1 MLGPLWVEVEAEV
14 EGGAEGRA
22 GRGPERL
29 PRSSVLTS
37 LLGVLLLAEGQ
48 RLSAGRLL
56 DLVWADQADEAKQV
70 GLGALQTG
78 ISRLR
83 SWLGT
88 FEDPDVVL
96 DFDGSGYRLRLR
108 PEAVDLGR
116 FRLAVARGD
125 LGAAVALRRGP
136 VFADAVRVSHT
147 DPLLRTVEED
157 VRAAELA
164 WAQAAL
170 ADGRPQAA
178 LPHLDALA
186 RDTPLDEP
194 VQAARMRLL
203 AADGRPAEAL
213 RLFQALRQ
221 QVVNELG
228 VEPGAQVRE
237 AYAEVLA
244 QDCDMQNA
252 PPRPLPV
259 PAQLPPDTAAFVG
272 RERGT
277 ARIRRALAAGRLPV
291 IAGMGGI
298 GKTALAVHVANQV
311 RGDFP
316 DGQLYVDLRG
326 AGTDPADPGVVL
338 SGFLRALGIEPG
350 QIPETLADRAALY
363 RSVLSGRRIMVVLD
377 NAADEQQVRPLL
389 PGAGGSS
396 GAAGSSGTAGS
407 SGVAGSSGAAGSSGP
422 AALVTC
428 RTALTALDNSELID
442 LSVLSPGSALALLE
456 RLVGAE
462 RVAAEP
468 EVAAEILRA
477 CDHIPLA
484 VRVVGARLAG
494 RPRWS
499 LARMAAL
506 VRDERDRLDQLQ
518 AGDLAIRASFSLS
531 HDRLPGSARQL
542 FRLLGL
548 LDVPDFAS
556 WTAAAVADIGL
567 DEAERR
573 LEILVDAHLLEVAG
587 VEPRLRYR
595 FHDLVRLYAREQSDA
610 EDSAAHQL
618 AAVVRAVGGWLW
630 LAERAAD
637 RVPGPCYAPIH
648 GPAPRWPLPGAT
660 GASGASGANA
670 AAAASAPSVPSA
682 ASGALLADSLAWFDT
697 ERPALLAIIRQACAL
712 NLVSAAWDLAA
723 CQEKHND
730 VRGFYDEWRTVN
742 LAVREACRA
751 AGDRLGEAVLTRG
764 LIEVTTWTA
773 PDDGSQTMVV
783 LHERAMRLF
792 HDFEAL
798 GTERGAADALVMAAW
813 SLVAQGRLPEAL
825 ATAGEALARAEQS
838 GHPGGRARAHQI
850 IAIARSE
857 DDDLSLA
864 VDHLSQ
870 ALEIARAQGNTRFE
884 AASTQFLGAAYCRL
898 GDGER
903 GEELLTRALLMARAF
918 DDRYTETF
926 SLLYL
931 AKYYAAIGDPR
942 ARPAARTA
950 EAISR
955 RNTMSHHLADALL
968 VLGRLDL
975 AAGDPVSAVANL
987 EESVELWR
995 RRGWGSFLA
1004 EAQEAL
1010 DGARAAASAADGAT
1024 L

>member
-1 MLGPLWVEVEAEV
+1 MRVYFGVLGPLRVEVEV
-14 EGGAEGRA
+14 ENGGGQHSAA
-22 GRGPERL
+22 GPERL
-29 PRSSVLTS
+29 PRSPVLKG

-56 DLVWADQADEAKQV
+56 DLVWADQATQV

-78 ISRLR
+78 VSRLR

-88 FEDPDVVL
+88 FEDPGLVL
-96 DFDGSGYRLRLR
+96 DFDGSGYSLRLP

-116 FRLAVARGD
+116 FRRAVARGD
-125 LGAAVALRRGP
+125 LNAAVALRRGP

-157 VRAAELA
+157 VRAAVLA
-164 WAQAAL
+164 WAQASL
-170 ADGRPQAA
+170 ADGSPEAA

-221 QVVNELG
+221 QVVDELG

-237 AYAEVLA
+237 AYSEVLA
-244 QDCDMQNA
+244 LDGDVQNVA
-252 PPRPLPV
+252 PRPLPV
-259 PAQLPPDTAAFVG
+259 PAQLPPDAAAFVG

-277 ARIRRALAAGRLPV
+277 VRIRQALAAGRLPV

-298 GKTALAVHVANQV
+298 GKTALAVRLANQA
-311 RGDFP
+311 RADFP

-326 AGTDPADPGVVL
+326 AGTDPADPGLVL
-338 SGFLRALGIEPG
+338 SGFLRALGVEPG
-350 QIPETLADRAALY
+350 QIPETPVDRSALY
-363 RSVLSGRRIMVVLD
+363 RSVLSGRRILVVLD

-389 PGAGGSS
+389 PGAA
-396 GAAGSSGTAGS
+396 GAAGSSGA
-407 SGVAGSSGAAGSSGP
+407 
-422 AALVTC
+422 AALVTS
-428 RTALTALDNSELID
+428 RTALTALDNSELVD
-442 LSVLSPGSALALLE
+442 LSVLSPASALALLE

-468 EVAAEILRA
+468 EAAAEILRA

-518 AGDLAIRASFSLS
+518 VGDLAIRASFGLS
-531 HDRLPGSARQL
+531 YDRLPAPARRL

-556 WTAAAVADIGL
+556 WAAAAVADLGL
-567 DEAERR
+567 DEAERH
-573 LEILVDAHLLEVAG
+573 LESLVDAHLLEVAG

-610 EDSAAHQL
+610 EDGAAYQL

-630 LAERAAD
+630 FAERAAD
-637 RVPGPCYAPIH
+637 RIPGPCYAPIH
-648 GPAPRWPLPGAT
+648 GSAPRRPFPG
-660 GASGASGANA
+660 
-670 AAAASAPSVPSA
+670 V
-682 ASGALLADSLAWFDT
+682 SGALLADSLAWFDT
-697 ERPALLAIIRQACAL
+697 ERPALLAITRQACAL

-730 VRGFYDEWRTVN
+730 VRGFYDEWQTVD
-742 LAVREACRA
+742 LAVRELCRA
-751 AGDRLGEAVLTRG
+751 AGDRLGAAVLTRG
-764 LIEVTTWTA
+764 LIEVTTWTG

-792 HDFEAL
+792 AEFEAL
-798 GTERGAADALVMAAW
+798 GVDRGAADALVMAAW

-825 ATAGEALARAEQS
+825 AVAGDALARAEKS
-838 GHPGGRARAHQI
+838 EHPGGRARAHQI

-857 DDDLSLA
+857 DDDLGLA
-864 VDHLSQ
+864 IEHLSQ
-870 ALEIARAQGNTRFE
+870 ALEIARALGNTRFE
-884 AASTQFLGAAYCRL
+884 AAAAQFLGAAYCRV

-903 GEELLTRALLMARAF
+903 GEDLLIRAMVMARAF

-931 AKYYAAIGDPR
+931 AKYYAAIGDSR
-942 ARPAARTA
+942 ARAAVETA

-955 RNTMSHHLADALL
+955 RNKMSHHLADALL

-975 AAGDPVSAVANL
+975 AAGDPVAAVAHL

-1010 DGARAAASAADGAT
+1010 ETARAAAAT
-1024 L
+1024 TAG

>member
-1 MLGPLWVEVEAEV
+1 MLGPLLVEVGGGV
-14 EGGAEGRA
+14 EDGAARVA
-22 GRGPERL
+22 ERL
-29 PRSSVLTS
+29 PRSPVLKG

-56 DLVWADQADEAKQV
+56 ELVWAEQAEQV
-70 GLGALQTG
+70 GVGALQTAV
-78 ISRLR
+78 SRLR

-88 FEDPDVVL
+88 FEDPELVL
-96 DFDGSGYRLRLR
+96 DSDGSGYRLRLP
-108 PEAVDLGR
+108 PEAVDLGM

-125 LGAAVALRRGP
+125 LAGAVAFRRGP
-136 VFADAVRVSHT
+136 VFADSTRVSHA
-147 DPLLRTVEED
+147 DPLVRAIEED
-157 VRAAELA
+157 VRAAVLA

-170 ADGRPQAA
+170 ADGSPAGA

-186 RDTPLDEP
+186 RDVPLDEA

-221 QVVNELG
+221 QVVDELG
-228 VEPGAQVRE
+228 VEPGAQVRQ
-237 AYAEVLA
+237 AYSDVLA
-244 QDCDMQNA
+244 QDRDVQKE

-259 PAQLPPDTAAFVG
+259 PAQLPPDAAAFVG
-272 RERGT
+272 REGGT
-277 ARIRRALAAGRLPV
+277 ARVRAALAGGRLPV

-298 GKTALAVHVANQV
+298 GKTALAVRLAHQA

-326 AGTDPADPGVVL
+326 AGAKADRADPGSVL
-338 SGFLRALGIEPG
+338 AGFLRALGVEAG
-350 QIPETLADRAALY
+350 QIPEGLADRAALY
-363 RSVLSGRRIMVVLD
+363 RSALSGRRILVVLD

-389 PGAGGSS
+389 PGA
-396 GAAGSSGTAGS
+396 AAGSAG
-407 SGVAGSSGAAGSSGP
+407 A

-442 LSVLSPGSALALLE
+442 LSVLSPASALALLE

-468 EVAAEILRA
+468 EAAAEILRA

-494 RPRWS
+494 RARWS

-506 VRDERDRLDQLQ
+506 LRDERDRLDQLQ
-518 AGDLAIRASFSLS
+518 AGDLAVRASFGLS
-531 HDRLPGSARQL
+531 YDRLPAPARRL

-556 WTAAAVADIGL
+556 WAAAAVADVEL
-567 DEAERR
+567 DEAERH
-573 LEILVDAHLLEVAG
+573 LETLVDAHLLEVAG

-610 EDSAAHQL
+610 EDGAAYQL

-637 RVPGPCYAPIH
+637 RIPGPCYAAIH
-648 GPAPRWPLPGAT
+648 GEAPRRPFPGPA
-660 GASGASGANA
+660 
-670 AAAASAPSVPSA
+670 
-682 ASGALLADSLAWFDT
+682 GALLADSLAWFDA

-723 CQEKHND
+723 CQEKYND
-730 VRGFYDEWRTVN
+730 VRAFYEEWRTVN
-742 LAVREACRA
+742 LAVRAVCRA

-773 PDDGSQTMVV
+773 PDDGSQTMVT
-783 LHERAMRLF
+783 LHERSLRLLNA
-792 HDFEAL
+792 FEEL
-798 GTERGAADALVMAAW
+798 GEERGAADALVMAAW
-813 SLVAQGRLPEAL
+813 SLVAQGRVPEAL
-825 ATAGEALARAEQS
+825 TAARAALARATAT

-850 IAIARSE
+850 IAIAHSE
-857 DDDLSLA
+857 DDDLTLTI
-864 VDHLSQ
+864 DHLSQ
-870 ALEIARAQGNTRFE
+870 ALEIARALGNTRFE
-884 AASTQFLGAAYCRL
+884 AASTQFLGAAYCRI
-898 GDGER
+898 GEGER
-903 GEELLTRALLMARAF
+903 GEELLTRALMMARAF

-931 AKYYAAIGDPR
+931 AKYYAVIGDPR
-942 ARPAARTA
+942 ARPAARSA

-955 RNTMSHHLADALL
+955 RNTMTHHLADALL

-975 AAGDPVSAVANL
+975 AAGDPVSAVAHL
-987 EESVELWR
+987 EESVELWQ

-1010 DGARAAASAADGAT
+1010 AVAEETVAAAAR
-1024 L
+1024 

>member
-1 MLGPLWVEVEAEV
+1 MRVYFGVLGPLRVEVESEVDV
-14 EGGAEGRA
+14 EGGSGRA
-22 GRGPERL
+22 AVGAPERL
-29 PRSSVLTS
+29 PRSPVLKG

-56 DLVWADQADEAKQV
+56 DLVWGDQATQV

-78 ISRLR
+78 VSRLR

-88 FEDPDVVL
+88 FEDPDLVL
-96 DFDGSGYRLRLR
+96 DFDGSGYSLRLH
-108 PEAVDLGR
+108 PEAADLGR
-116 FRLAVARGD
+116 FRQAVARGD

-157 VRAAELA
+157 VRAAVLA
-164 WAQAAL
+164 FAQAAL
-170 ADGRPQAA
+170 ADGSPEAA

-221 QVVNELG
+221 QVVDELG

-237 AYAEVLA
+237 AYSEVLA
-244 QDCDMQNA
+244 LDSDVQSA
-252 PPRPLPV
+252 APRPLPV
-259 PAQLPPDTAAFVG
+259 PAQLPPDAAAFVG

-277 ARIRRALAAGRLPV
+277 VRIREALAAGRLPV

-298 GKTALAVHVANQV
+298 GKTALAVRLANQA

-326 AGTDPADPGVVL
+326 AGTDPADPGLVL
-338 SGFLRALGIEPG
+338 SGFLRALGVEPG
-350 QIPETLADRAALY
+350 QIPETSVDRSALY
-363 RSVLSGRRIMVVLD
+363 RSVLSGRRILVVLD

-389 PGAGGSS
+389 PGAAGGS
-396 GAAGSSGTAGS
+396 GA
-407 SGVAGSSGAAGSSGP
+407 
-422 AALVTC
+422 AALVTS
-428 RTALTALDNSELID
+428 RAALTALDNSELVD
-442 LSVLSPGSALALLE
+442 LSVLSPSSALALLE

-468 EVAAEILRA
+468 EAAAEILRA

-499 LARMAAL
+499 LARMAGL

-518 AGDLAIRASFSLS
+518 VGDLAIRASFGLS
-531 HDRLPGSARQL
+531 YDRLPTAARRL

-556 WTAAAVADIGL
+556 WAAAAVADLGL
-567 DEAERR
+567 EEAERH
-573 LEILVDAHLLEVAG
+573 LETLVDAHLLEVVG

-610 EDSAAHQL
+610 EDGAAYQL

-630 LAERAAD
+630 FAERAAD
-637 RVPGPCYAPIH
+637 RIPGPCYAPIH
-648 GPAPRWPLPGAT
+648 GPAPRRPFPG
-660 GASGASGANA
+660 
-670 AAAASAPSVPSA
+670 V
-682 ASGALLADSLAWFDT
+682 SGALLADSLAWFDT
-697 ERPALLAIIRQACAL
+697 ERPALLAITRQACAL
-712 NLVSAAWDLAA
+712 DLVSAAWDLAA

-730 VRGFYDEWRTVN
+730 VRGFYDEWQTVN
-742 LAVREACRA
+742 LAVRELCRT
-751 AGDRLGEAVLTRG
+751 AGDRLGAAVLTRG
-764 LIEVTTWTA
+764 LIEVTTWTG

-792 HDFEAL
+792 EEFEAL
-798 GTERGAADALVMAAW
+798 GADRGAADALVMAAW

-825 ATAGEALARAEQS
+825 AAAGEAMALADKS
-838 GHPGGRARAHQI
+838 DHPGGRARAHQI

-857 DDDLSLA
+857 DDDLGLA
-864 VDHLSQ
+864 IDHLSQ
-870 ALEIARAQGNTRFE
+870 ALEIARTLGNTRFE
-884 AASTQFLGAAYCRL
+884 AAAAQFLGAAYCRV

-903 GEELLTRALLMARAF
+903 GEDLLTRALVMARAF

-931 AKYYAAIGDPR
+931 AKYYAAIGDVR
-942 ARPAARTA
+942 ARAAVETA

-955 RNTMSHHLADALL
+955 RNKMSHHLADALL

-975 AAGDPVSAVANL
+975 AAGDPVAAVAHL

-1004 EAQEAL
+1004 EAQETL
-1010 DGARAAASAADGAT
+1010 DSAQAAAAATAG
-1024 L
+1024 